1 MSWGQLSPTNSW
13 QKDGLWLNT
22 LVSMKQ
28 NVSLHSKK
36 NSSSERL
43 PGTPESFWTGEHLG
57 FTSASRVEPWPGSPT
72 HGNEQKHMVRMA
84 SLQFQGNCSTSKP
97 EKWPANPGSNQF
109 NSWIHTLKSAR
120 AEWRSYSKTK
130 PLRCLLWLWLS
141 KTVGV
146 RIFPGVEAARTTIQR
161 THTSSWEDTSVV
173 PFQHDW
179 ITPRT
184 DDNSILHISLPE
196 RCSVILLIS
205 TLPSISGDQV
215 QMTGPLVYIHSRVLC
230 SLRGGWGRCW
240 MANKGKEHTCHSELF
255 FKILGTWFVS
265 FLLAWAACFL

>member
-1 MSWGQLSPTNSW
+1 
-13 QKDGLWLNT
+13 
-22 LVSMKQ
+22 MKQ
-28 NVSLHSKK
+28 NVSLHPKK

-57 FTSASRVEPWPGSPT
+57 FTSASRLEPWPGFPT

-84 SLQFQGNCSTSKP
+84 SLQFQGNYSTSKP
-97 EKWPANPGSNQF
+97 EKWPAKPGSNQF

-130 PLRCLLWLWLS
+130 PLWCLLWLWLS

-146 RIFPGVEAARTTIQR
+146 RIFPRVEAARTTIQR
-161 THTSSWEDTSVV
+161 THTSSWEDTSMV

-196 RCSVILLIS
+196 KCSVILLLQLCHLFWV
-205 TLPSISGDQV
+205 TRCRWQ
-215 QMTGPLVYIHSRVLC
+215 GPWFTYT
-230 SLRGGWGRCW
+230 
-240 MANKGKEHTCHSELF
+240 ATCCAHSEVGEVGVEWLTKERNTPAPLSCSSRFWGLGLF
-255 FKILGTWFVS
+255 PFS
-265 FLLAWAACFL
+265 